1 LNIFVQIKNLKM
13 ENQLSSKS
21 FTLNNGVSLGIA
33 MVLFSLVMYATGN
46 HLKPHW
52 SGSIITGVL
61 FVGIIVF
68 GIKKFKEANGGFL
81 SWGKGVKIG
90 VGIAVLAGLINVIY
104 SYIFMNFIE
113 PDYMNQMMEIQ
124 NQAFIDQGMTE
135 EQIDVANEMSEKFQ
149 SPGIVAAMGI
159 IAYAIGGFIVSA
171 IAAAIMKKSEEEQ
184 Y

>member
-1 LNIFVQIKNLKM
+1 MNIFVQIKNLKM

-90 VGIAVLAGLINVIY
+90 VGIAVLAGLIYVIY

-149 SPGIVAAMGI
+149 SPGIVAAIGI

>member
-1 LNIFVQIKNLKM
+1 M
-13 ENQLSSKS
+13 ENKLSSKS
-21 FTLNNGVSLGIA
+21 FTVNNGVILGVA

-46 HLKPHW
+46 HLEPHW
-52 SGSIITGVL
+52 SSSVVTGLL

-68 GIKKFKEANGGFL
+68 GIKKYKEANDSLL

-90 VGIAVLAGLINVIY
+90 VGIAILAGLINVIY

-113 PDYMNQMMEIQ
+113 PDFMSQMMEIQ
-124 NQAFIDQGMTE
+124 NQAFLDQGMTE
-135 EQIDVANEMSEKFQ
+135 EQIEVANEMSEKFQ

-159 IAYAIGGFIVSA
+159 IMYAIGGFVVSA
-171 IAAAIMKKSEEEQ
+171 IGAAIMKKSEEEQ